1 MRNIKLTL
9 AYDGT
14 GFSGYELQREKRTVR
29 SEIEKAFFKLFKSH
43 PKIINSSRTDSGVHA
58 ASQTISFTINN
69 PIPISRI
76 PAALNNCLPEDIRAI
91 KAEEKRLHAR
101 FDAKNKEY
109 EYLIFN
115 GLILPPIYRNFVWQV
130 RAKLD
135 MPAMKKAAR
144 VLVGRHDFSSFCAAG
159 SDGRNFTR
167 VIFRLS
173 VSKKRIRIWDGTV
186 LPVISFKVKG
196 DGFLHKM
203 VRNMVGTLVEVGL
216 GKTNL
221 LEVRKILGGKDRRLA
236 GRTAPARGLCLV
248 KVNY

>member
-135 MPAMKKAAR
+135 LAAMKKAAK
-144 VLVGRHDFSSFCAAG
+144 VLVGKHDFSSFCAAG
-159 SDGRNFTR
+159 SDDQDFTR
-167 VIFRLS
+167 RIFKLS
-173 VSKKRIRIWDGTV
+173 VAKKKIRIWDGTE
-186 LPVISFKVKG
+186 LSVISIKVKG
-196 DGFLHKM
+196 DGFLYKM
-203 VRNMVGTLVEVGL
+203 VRNIVGTLVDVGL
-216 GKTNL
+216 GKLSASDVQN
-221 LEVRKILGGKDRRLA
+221 ILHAKDRKLA